1 MAKWQSMSAGLLKMP
16 LVLRVSVGAKYGAQH
31 SQDWSALV
39 AHIPGL
45 KVYFPTTPTDAKGML
60 NLALAGTDPVV
71 FLESQKLY
79 DKGEDFEPGG
89 VPEGYYETE
98 EGEPAIRREGSDITI
113 AAYGATVYKALE
125 AADVLAEKYGLSA
138 EVIDLRFVAPLNYD
152 KLIASV
158 KKTGRLVLT
167 SDAVE
172 RGSFL
177 NTVAANVQT
186 LAFDALDAPI
196 AVVGSRNGIT
206 PGPELESFFFPQ
218 VSWILDAIHERILPL
233 PGHVPTTKHATEA
246 EIARLNR
253 EGL

>member
-1 MAKWQSMSAGLLKMP
+1 M
-16 LVLRVSVGAKYGAQH
+16 
-31 SQDWSALV
+31 
-39 AHIPGL
+39 
-45 KVYFPTTPTDAKGML
+45 
-60 NLALAGTDPVV
+60 

-98 EGEPAIRREGSDITI
+98 EGEPAIRREGTDITI

-196 AVVGSRNGIT
+196 AVVASRNGIT
-206 PGPELESFFFPQ
+206 PDPRWSRT
-218 VSWILDAIHERILPL
+218 SSRRS
-233 PGHVPTTKHATEA
+233 PGSSTRFTSASSRCPATCPPRSTRPRPRSRA
-246 EIARLNR
+246 
-253 EGL
+253 

>member
-1 MAKWQSMSAGLLKMP
+1 M
-16 LVLRVSVGAKYGAQH
+16 
-31 SQDWSALV
+31 
-39 AHIPGL
+39 
-45 KVYFPTTPTDAKGML
+45 
-60 NLALAGTDPVV
+60 
-71 FLESQKLY
+71 
-79 DKGEDFEPGG
+79 
-89 VPEGYYETE
+89 
-98 EGEPAIRREGSDITI
+98 
-113 AAYGATVYKALE
+113 YKALE

-172 RGSFL
+172 RGSSL

-196 AVVGSRNGIT
+196 AVVASRNGIT
-206 PGPELESFFFPQ
+206 PGPEMESYFFPQ